1 MTAMN
6 TDSTYGSI
14 SRLNHWITA
23 ALFIGLIALGLY
35 MEGLPKGPA
44 KGELIQIH
52 KGLAIVVMAL
62 VVFRIA
68 WRVISPSPEMVR
80 TGTPLEQ
87 KLAVAVHAFLFV
99 GLIAMPLSGWIM
111 SNAGGHPA
119 GFFGLFNLPTLVDK
133 SEFVG
138 EIAGTVHGLLGKAM
152 IAVIALHLAGALKHH
167 FVYRDQTLRRMTVG
181 TGGIGGN
188 SG

>member
-1 MTAMN
+1 MSAMN
-6 TDSTYGSI
+6 TESAYGSI

-52 KGLAIVVMAL
+52 KGLAIALMAL
-62 VVFRIA
+62 VVFRFA
-68 WRVISPSPEMVR
+68 WRFVSPGPAMVH
-80 TGTPLEQ
+80 TGKPLEQ
-87 KLAVAVHAFLFV
+87 KLAVAVHALLFL
-99 GLIAMPLSGWIM
+99 GLVAMPLSGWIM

-133 SEFVG
+133 SETIR
-138 EIAGTVHGLLGKAM
+138 EISAAIHGLLGKAM

-167 FVYRDQTLRRMTVG
+167 FVYRDDTLRRMTVG
-181 TGGIGGN
+181 ADRV
-188 SG
+188 